1 MTIPNNPS
9 LNEQWTND
17 VTGVTYQWDGE
28 RWFVV
33 SNADEILENYV
44 TQDDFKTDQD
54 RQDEEITVLEELVK
68 GVSYTYIVDNT
79 AGSPVSRAGKISCNT
94 GFWSSINKFSF
105 GDADTGGTT
114 TPTMSNGDIIETY
127 NAKEDKTNRY
137 TITNASG
144 APTVVEVQ
152 YISGD
157 YFYMAG
163 DELEVNIY

>member
-68 GVSYTYIVDNT
+68 GDSYT
-79 AGSPVSRAGKISCNT
+79 
-94 GFWSSINKFSF
+94 
-105 GDADTGGTT
+105 
-114 TPTMSNGDIIETY
+114 
-127 NAKEDKTNRY
+127 
-137 TITNASG
+137 
-144 APTVVEVQ
+144 
-152 YISGD
+152 
-157 YFYMAG
+157 
-163 DELEVNIY
+163 